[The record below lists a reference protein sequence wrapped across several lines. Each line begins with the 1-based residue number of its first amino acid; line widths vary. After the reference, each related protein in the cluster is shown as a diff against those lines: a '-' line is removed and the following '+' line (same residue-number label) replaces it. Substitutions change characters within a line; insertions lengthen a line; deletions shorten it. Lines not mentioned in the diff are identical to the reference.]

1 MSMSE
6 LMLIIGP
13 ERQKNFEAYLMVSRL
28 HVVIGILRDNQGRIL
43 ITRRDRKK
51 HKGGLWEF
59 PGGKVELGESSRQ
72 AICRELREEISIE
85 VIEME
90 HYMDIFH
97 DYGDLNVYLEVFNV
111 TNYRGR
117 AQAAEGQR
125 QTWTSVDRAI
135 DPESEFC
142 FPEANY
148 PILRKLFNE
157 ARPAVSD

>member
-1 MSMSE
+1 
-6 LMLIIGP
+6 
-13 ERQKNFEAYLMVSRL
+13 
-28 HVVIGILRDNQGRIL
+28 
-43 ITRRDRKK
+43 
-51 HKGGLWEF
+51 
-59 PGGKVELGESSRQ
+59 
-72 AICRELREEISIE
+72 
-85 VIEME
+85 ME

-97 DYGDLNVYLEVFNV
+97 DYEDLNVYLEVFNV

-148 PILRKLFNE
+148 PILRKLLNE
-157 ARPAVSD
+157 ARPAGSD